1 MELPGA
7 GVGEWALSTPGP
19 VLLYDQKVSVRN
31 DFPDALDWRLLE
43 ELQQDA
49 RLSFNELAR
58 RINLSAPAV
67 AERVRRL
74 EDAGVITGYHA
85 HVDPAR
91 AGRTVAA
98 LVRMACYGPRCLL
111 RHPQTIERS
120 PEILEVHRLTGD
132 ACCILRIAVGSM
144 AEFEALIDRLAE
156 HGQPSSTMV
165 LSSPLPWSPVRQG
178 D

>member
-1 MELPGA
+1 LEWQLKPDWPPLP
-7 GVGEWALSTPGP
+7 
-19 VLLYDQKVSVRN
+19 YDCNVSVRSE
-31 DFPDALDWRLLE
+31 FPDATDWLLLD
-43 ELQQDA
+43 ELQRDG

-74 EDAGVITGYHA
+74 EEHGVITGYHA

-91 AGRTVAA
+91 AGRTVEA

-111 RHPQTIERS
+111 RHPDVIEQS

-132 ACCILRIAVGSM
+132 ACCLLRVAVASM
-144 AEFEALIDRLAE
+144 AEFEALIDRLAD

-165 LSSPLPWSPVRQG
+165 LSSPLAWRPVRRSK
-178 D
+178 

>member
-1 MELPGA
+1 MTA
-7 GVGEWALSTPGP
+7 RS
-19 VLLYDQKVSVRN
+19 
-31 DFPDALDWRLLE
+31 DFPDATDWLLLE
-43 ELQQDA
+43 ELQQDG

-74 EDAGVITGYHA
+74 EQSGVITGYHA

-91 AGRTVAA
+91 TGRTVEA

-111 RHPQTIERS
+111 RHPDVIEQS

-132 ACCILRIAVGSM
+132 ACCLLRVAVQSM
-144 AEFEALIDRLAE
+144 ADFQTLIDRLAD

-165 LSSPLPWSPVRQG
+165 LSSPLAWRPVLPSR
-178 D
+178 

>member
-1 MELPGA
+1 MTGR
-7 GVGEWALSTPGP
+7 T
-19 VLLYDQKVSVRN
+19 
-31 DFPDALDWRLLE
+31 DFPDAIDWLLLG
-43 ELQQDA
+43 ELQRDG

-58 RINLSAPAV
+58 RISLSAPAV

-74 EDAGVITGYHA
+74 EQAGVITGYHA

-91 AGRTVAA
+91 AGRTVEA

-111 RHPQTIERS
+111 RHPDVVEQS

-132 ACCILRIAVGSM
+132 ACCLLRVAVSSM
-144 AEFEALIDRLAE
+144 AEFESLIDRLAD

-165 LSSPLPWSPVRQG
+165 LSSPLAWRPVRPSR
-178 D
+178 

>member
-1 MELPGA
+1 MIA
-7 GVGEWALSTPGP
+7 RA
-19 VLLYDQKVSVRN
+19 
-31 DFPDALDWRLLE
+31 DFPDATDWLLLE
-43 ELQQDA
+43 ELQRDG

-74 EDAGVITGYHA
+74 EQSGVITGYHA

-91 AGRTVAA
+91 AGRTVEA

-111 RHPQTIERS
+111 RHPDVIEQS
-120 PEILEVHRLTGD
+120 PEILEVDRLTGD
-132 ACCILRIAVGSM
+132 ACCQLRVAVTSM
-144 AEFEALIDRLAE
+144 ADFEALIDRLAD

-165 LSSPLPWSPVRQG
+165 LSSPLAWRAVLPSR
-178 D
+178 

>member
-1 MELPGA
+1 MTAVKPF
-7 GVGEWALSTPGP
+7 W
-19 VLLYDQKVSVRN
+19 LYDRKVSVRN
-31 DFPDALDWRLLE
+31 DFPDDIDWRLLD
-43 ELQQDA
+43 ELQRDA

-67 AERVRRL
+67 GERVRRL
-74 EDAGVITGYHA
+74 EESGVITGYHA

-132 ACCILRIAVGSM
+132 ACCLLRIAVGSM
-144 AEFEALIDRLAE
+144 AAFETLIDRLAE
-156 HGQPSSTMV
+156 HGQPSSTMI
-165 LSSPLPWSPVRQG
+165 LSSPMPWSPLRPG

>member
-1 MELPGA
+1 MELRA
-7 GVGEWALSTPGP
+7 TGVGEWALSALGP
-19 VLLYDQKVSVRN
+19 LWLYDQKVSVRT
-31 DFPDALDWRLLE
+31 DFPDAIDWRLLE
-43 ELQQDA
+43 ELQRDA

-98 LVRMACYGPRCLL
+98 MVRMACYGARCLL

-120 PEILEVHRLTGD
+120 PEILEIHRLTGD
-132 ACCILRIAVGSM
+132 ACCLLRIAVGSM

>member
-1 MELPGA
+1 M
-7 GVGEWALSTPGP
+7 T
-19 VLLYDQKVSVRN
+19 VRA
-31 DFPDALDWRLLE
+31 DFPDATDWLLLA
-43 ELQQDA
+43 ELQRDG

-74 EDAGVITGYHA
+74 EHSGVITGYHA

-91 AGRTVAA
+91 AGRTVEA

-111 RHPQTIERS
+111 RHPDVVEQS

-132 ACCILRIAVGSM
+132 ACCLLRVAVASM
-144 AEFEALIDRLAE
+144 AEFESLIDRLAD

-165 LSSPLPWSPVRQG
+165 LSSPLAWRPVRPSG
-178 D
+178 